1 MGKSA
6 AGWLLLFFSV
16 FAFAQPEVG
25 RDYLPIDPPLQP
37 ATKKIELLEFFYYGC
52 PECSDL
58 EPFLQEW
65 LNGRNDV
72 EMVRVP
78 AFRSSWLPLARTYYA
93 LRALGQEN
101 RLRGRI
107 FSAIRGGTNLND
119 EHVLFVWIGRRG
131 VDLKKFESIYASKE
145 VQMKISESVDLAMH
159 LGIAGVPALVV
170 DGKYLVMGDLAR
182 GDLLDQ
188 LVDMAKHRRM
198 ITP

>member
-37 ATKKIELLEFFYYGC
+37 ATKKVELFEFFYYGC
-52 PECSDL
+52 PECADL

-65 LNGRNDV
+65 LQGRNDV
-72 EMVRVP
+72 EMVRIP

-93 LRALGQEN
+93 LRTLGQEN
-101 RLRGRI
+101 RLRERI
-107 FSAIRGGTNLND
+107 FSAIRGGANLND
-119 EHVLFVWIGRRG
+119 EHVLFAWIGRHG

-145 VQMKISESVDLAMH
+145 VQMKISDSVDLAMR
-159 LGIAGVPALVV
+159 LGIAGVPSLVV

-182 GDLLDQ
+182 GDMLDQ
-188 LVDMAKHRRM
+188 LVDMAKQQRM

>member
-6 AGWLLLFFSV
+6 AGWLLLLFSV
-16 FAFAQPEVG
+16 LAFAQPEVG

-72 EMVRVP
+72 EIVRVP
-78 AFRSSWLPLARTYYA
+78 AFRSAWLPLARTYYA
-93 LRALGQEN
+93 LRTLGQEQL
-101 RLRGRI
+101 LRGRI
-107 FSAIRGGTNLND
+107 FSAIRGGADLND
-119 EHVLFVWIGRRG
+119 EHVLFAWIGTHG
-131 VDLKKFESIYASKE
+131 VDLKKFEPIYASKE
-145 VQMKISESVDLAMH
+145 VQLKIADSANLAMR
-159 LGIAGVPALVV
+159 LGIAGVPSLVV

-182 GDLLDQ
+182 SDLLDQ
-188 LVDMAKHRRM
+188 LVDMAKQRRR